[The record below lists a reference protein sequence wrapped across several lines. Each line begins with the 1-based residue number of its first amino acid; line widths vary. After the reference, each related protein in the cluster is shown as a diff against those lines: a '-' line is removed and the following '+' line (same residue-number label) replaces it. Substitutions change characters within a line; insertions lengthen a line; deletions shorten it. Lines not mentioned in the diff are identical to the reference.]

1 MPPAAGAPVVF
12 GTAGHIDHGKTT
24 LVRALTGRDTDRLP
38 EEKRRG
44 ISIDLGFA
52 PLTLPSGRPAA
63 FVDVPGH
70 ERFIRNMVAGVHGM
84 DAVLLVV
91 AATEGVMPQTAE
103 HLAILDFLGVAH
115 GVVVLTKADLVEP
128 DWLELVQADTRAALA
143 GSFLGDAPLLSVGTP
158 TGAGI
163 PALLAELDRLAA
175 QAQRRDAGGVL
186 RLPVDRV
193 FSVRGF
199 GTVATGTITR
209 GTIRAEDAVELA
221 PEGFLARVRGLE
233 SHGRP
238 VAEARAGQRVAVNLS
253 GAERADVVRGQ
264 VLTHPGELDAVAL
277 AAVRLTLL
285 PGAPPLKHRARVH
298 TYVGTAEALARV
310 YFWDRD
316 ELAPGGQA
324 WAELRWEMPVVLQR
338 ADRVLLRTYSPMVT
352 IGGGVVGEVGVHHR
366 RREENLPARLEA
378 SLAGDPLTLLAE
390 RLAAREA
397 PEPLDLAARSLGW
410 PPAELAR
417 QAAARPDV
425 ALVGARWIWSP
436 AAERRVAD
444 RVREVVEEYH
454 RQHPLRA
461 GWPRDR
467 QRQAFPA
474 WDARLFGQWLAGVDG
489 LVAEGDIVRRTTFRR
504 ELDAEQAGW
513 REAILDHA
521 RQRGLEPP
529 DTESLVAR
537 LAAPADEARDLVEW
551 LVAAGDLVRLDA
563 ELVME
568 AGVYGRAVERVR
580 DAIAQKGPLGTA
592 ALRDVLGTT
601 RKYAVPILERMDA
614 ARVTRREGDVRVVV
628 QP

>member
-1 MPPAAGAPVVF
+1 MVF

-70 ERFIRNMVAGVHGM
+70 ERFIRNMAAGVHGM

-91 AATEGVMPQTAE
+91 AATEGVMPQTVE
-103 HLAILDFLGVAH
+103 HLAILDFLGVSRGLVA
-115 GVVVLTKADLVEP
+115 LTKADLVEP
-128 DWLELVQADTRAALA
+128 DWLELVEADTRAALQD
-143 GSFLGDAPLLSVGTP
+143 SFLRRAPLLPVGAP
-158 TGAGI
+158 TGQGV

-175 QAQRRDAGGVL
+175 RAEPRDATGVL
-186 RLPVDRV
+186 RLPLDRV

-199 GTVATGTITR
+199 GTVVTGTITR
-209 GTIRAEDAVELA
+209 GTIRADEAVELA
-221 PEGFLARVRGLE
+221 PGGFRARVRGLE

-253 GAERADVVRGQ
+253 GAERADVARGQ
-264 VLTHPGELDAVAL
+264 VLTHPGQLDSVTV

-316 ELAPGGQA
+316 ELKPGGEA
-324 WAELRWEMPVVLQR
+324 WAELRWEAPVVVQR
-338 ADRVLLRTYSPMVT
+338 ADRVLIRTYSPVVT
-352 IGGGVVGEVGVHHR
+352 IGGGVVGEPGTHHR
-366 RREENLPARLEA
+366 RREAHLVERLEA
-378 SLAGDPLTLLAE
+378 ALAGDPLTLLAE
-390 RLAAREA
+390 RLAARGA
-397 PEPLDLAARSLGW
+397 PEALDQAARSLGW
-410 PPAELAR
+410 PAEELAR
-417 QAAARPDV
+417 RVAERSDLIQVGSRWVWAAAAAR
-425 ALVGARWIWSP
+425 
-436 AAERRVAD
+436 RVAEE
-444 RVREVVEEYH
+444 VRQVVSAYH
-454 RQHPLRA
+454 REHPLRP

-467 QRQAFPA
+467 QRQAFPD
-474 WDARLFGQWLAGVDG
+474 WDARLFGQWLAGVEGLAADG
-489 LVAEGDIVRRTTFRR
+489 DVVRASGFRV
-504 ELDAEQAGW
+504 ELDAQQAAW
-513 REAILDHA
+513 RGAVLDFA
-521 RQRGLEPP
+521 RQRGVE
-529 DTESLVAR
+529 
-537 LAAPADEARDLVEW
+537 PADTDSLLAQVPAPVDLARDLVEW
-551 LVAAGDLVRLDA
+551 MVASGDLVRLDG
-563 ELVME
+563 ELVMG
-568 AGVYGRAVERVR
+568 ASAFASAVARVR
-580 DAIAQKGPLGTA
+580 DAIAREGPLGTA

-601 RKYAVPILERMDA
+601 RKYAVPILERMDE